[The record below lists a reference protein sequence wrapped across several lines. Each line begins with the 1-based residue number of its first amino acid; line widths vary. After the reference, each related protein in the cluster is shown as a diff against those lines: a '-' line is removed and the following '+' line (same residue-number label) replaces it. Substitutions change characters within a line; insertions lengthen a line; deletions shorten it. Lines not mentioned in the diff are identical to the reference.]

1 MASGG
6 RQEAGA
12 GTWGHGHGQT
22 DGQSHGQTRYSTH
35 RLLPRCRGRTPLK
48 YRRGSHSRG
57 APGSLRC
64 RPAPGGA
71 SSAHPKA
78 AARPR
83 ALTGD
88 LKPPPP
94 LLRGPPRDLQS
105 KWRLSRAGGEG
116 ERGGK
121 GRGQR
126 GPAPT
131 GGPEARRAPS
141 PAGAPPPGRPLPA
154 NATGAAGGAGSC
166 RRPPA
171 RGMLGRVVLGAS
183 RADRAW
189 VENKCICV

>member
-6 RQEAGA
+6 RQEAEA

-35 RLLPRCRGRTPLK
+35 RLLPRCRGRTPPE
-48 YRRGSHSRG
+48 YRRGGRSRG

-71 SSAHPKA
+71 GSAHPQA

-105 KWRLSRAGGEG
+105 KRRLSRAGGEG
-116 ERGGK
+116 ERGGREGARLLPAGLRRAAPRALREPLRQG
-121 GRGQR
+121 GRCPPMPQEPR
-126 GPAPT
+126 GVLGVV
-131 GGPEARRAPS
+131 GGPRR
-141 PAGAPPPGRPLPA
+141 GACW
-154 NATGAAGGAGSC
+154 GG
-166 RRPPA
+166 
-171 RGMLGRVVLGAS
+171 
-183 RADRAW
+183 
-189 VENKCICV
+189 